1 MAIKR
6 NVINEYYNYRDLI
19 MIAIS
24 CGNKV
29 KIKEILNEITIK
41 YSIGHLDKIKLRYL
55 KNICIELNT
64 VFSLWATLI
73 YYPEQKLEL
82 I

>member
-1 MAIKR
+1 MTVKR
-6 NVINEYYNYRDLI
+6 NVINEYYEIMEVDSKLINEYYHYRDLI

-24 CGNKV
+24 CGNKI

-64 VFSLWATLI
+64 VFSL
-73 YYPEQKLEL
+73 
-82 I
+82 

>member
-1 MAIKR
+1 
-6 NVINEYYNYRDLI
+6 

-29 KIKEILNEITIK
+29 KRLKKSWNEITIK

-55 KNICIELNT
+55 KI
-64 VFSLWATLI
+64 FA
-73 YYPEQKLEL
+73 
-82 I
+82 

>member
-1 MAIKR
+1 
-6 NVINEYYNYRDLI
+6 

-64 VFSLWATLI
+64 VFSL
-73 YYPEQKLEL
+73 
-82 I
+82 